1 MKNSVKQFFT
11 LILAFFVGTLVNHT
25 NNHFINI
32 DSTNKSKE
40 NPSQNNFEE
49 DLQLEDITEIE
60 ESLLD
65 KQSPKVVKRS
75 YCNIVPVK
83 VIHREI
89 PIYPEKAKAENITG
103 DVLIR
108 VEVNEEGNVVLARG
122 DSANNPLLQEVAIV
136 AACKTTFSFPE
147 DYKNSIPAPIL
158 LTYRFTLD

>member
-1 MKNSVKQFFT
+1 MKNSIKQLFT
-11 LILAFFVGTLVNHT
+11 LIPAFFLGTLVNLT
-25 NNHFINI
+25 GNYPINT

-40 NPSQNNFEE
+40 NPSQNSFEE
-49 DLQLEDITEIE
+49 NLQLEEITEIE

-65 KQSPKVVKRS
+65 KKSPKLVRRS
-75 YCNIVPVK
+75 YCNSVPVK
-83 VIHREI
+83 VVHREI

-108 VEVNEEGNVVLARG
+108 VEVNEEGNVVVARG
-122 DSANNPLLQEVAIV
+122 SSANNPFLQEVAIV